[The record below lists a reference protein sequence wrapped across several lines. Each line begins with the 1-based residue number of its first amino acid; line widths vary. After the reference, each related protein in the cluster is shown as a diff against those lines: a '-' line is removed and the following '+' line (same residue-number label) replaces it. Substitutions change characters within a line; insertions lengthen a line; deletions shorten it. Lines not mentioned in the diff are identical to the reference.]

1 MCRVEPLGDTTP
13 DHGVEHQRGRQVNE
27 GDRGAAYGRSRC
39 LRVAVAGDSM
49 TPTLADG
56 DWLLCRRVHG
66 ATGVREGDVVVLE
79 RPDRPGL
86 LIVKRVR
93 RRESGGWWVEGDNAA
108 ASDDSRLFGPV
119 PDRYLIARVTAR
131 YWPRPRRV

>member
-1 MCRVEPLGDTTP
+1 MP
-13 DHGVEHQRGRQVNE
+13 DGHAPVG
-27 GDRGAAYGRSRC
+27 GASPV

-49 TPTLADG
+49 SPTLAEG

-66 ATGVREGDVVVLE
+66 GMGVREGDVIVLE

-86 LIVKRVR
+86 LLVKRVV
-93 RRESGGWWVEGDNAA
+93 RREGAGWWVEGDNAA

-119 PDRYLIARVTAR
+119 PDAYVVARVLAR
-131 YWPRPRRV
+131 YWPRPGRV

>member
-1 MCRVEPLGDTTP
+1 MTAD
-13 DHGVEHQRGRQVNE
+13 
-27 GDRGAAYGRSRC
+27 AARDGTSPY

-49 TPTLADG
+49 RPTLEDG
-56 DWLLCRRVHG
+56 DWLLCRRVRG
-66 ATGVREGDVVVLE
+66 PVGVREGDVVVLE

-86 LIVKRVR
+86 LIVKRVV
-93 RRESGGWWVEGDNAA
+93 RREAQAWWVEGDNPV

-119 PDRYLIARVTAR
+119 PDRFVLARVTAR

>member
-1 MCRVEPLGDTTP
+1 M
-13 DHGVEHQRGRQVNE
+13 
-27 GDRGAAYGRSRC
+27 AAH

-49 TPTLADG
+49 APTLDDG
-56 DWLLCRRVHG
+56 DWLVCRRVG
-66 ATGVREGDVVVLE
+66 PAYAVRAGDVVVLE

-86 LIVKRVR
+86 LLVKRAVR
-93 RRESGGWWVEGDNAA
+93 REAGGWWVEGDNAA

-119 PDRYLIARVTAR
+119 PDSHVLARVLAR